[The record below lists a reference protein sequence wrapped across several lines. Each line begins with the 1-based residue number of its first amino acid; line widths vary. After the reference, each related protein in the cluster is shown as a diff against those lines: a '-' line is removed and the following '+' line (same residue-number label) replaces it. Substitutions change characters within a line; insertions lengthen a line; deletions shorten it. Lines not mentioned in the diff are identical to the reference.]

1 MVGSLCVCMA
11 GTNDTYLTTHKEFTM
26 LLTDKT
32 AVIYGAG
39 GSIGGAVARAFAAE
53 GARVHL
59 VGRTRE
65 TLEAVAAHI
74 KDIGIEGAE
83 VAVVD
88 ALDESAVTEHLARV
102 GDVDV
107 SFNLVSRGD
116 VQGMP
121 ITEMPVDDFLRP
133 VLNGTRANFITARAA
148 ARRMAERGSG
158 VVLTLN
164 SGSAHGS
171 PMMGGTGPADAATD
185 SLVRN
190 LAMELGPRGVRA
202 VGLWAAGIPET
213 LTVEKLGRVN
223 PDLNEA
229 AIQGIL
235 DHLSSLRMT
244 RRNPTLAEI
253 TATAVFLASDHAASI
268 TGTFVNVTGGM
279 FPG

>member
-213 LTVEKLGRVN
+213 LTVEKLGKVN

-235 DHLSSLRMT
+235 DQLSSLRMT

>member
-1 MVGSLCVCMA
+1 M
-11 GTNDTYLTTHKEFTM
+11 TTRKEITM

-59 VGRTRE
+59 VGRTLK
-65 TLEAVAAHI
+65 TLEAAASDI
-74 KDIGIEGAE
+74 KDAE

-88 ALDESAVTEHLARV
+88 ALDETAVEEHLARV

-121 ITEMPVDDFLRP
+121 ITGMPVDDFLRP

-213 LTVEKLGRVN
+213 LTVEKLGAVN
-223 PDLNEA
+223 PDLSEA

>member
-74 KDIGIEGAE
+74 KDIGIKDAE

-88 ALDESAVTEHLARV
+88 ALDETAVEEHLARV

-116 VQGMP
+116 VQGLP
-121 ITEMPVDDFLRP
+121 ITDMPVDDFLRP
-133 VLNGTRANFITARAA
+133 VINGTRANFITARAA

-213 LTVEKLGRVN
+213 LTVEKLAKVN
-223 PDLNEA
+223 PDLDEA